1 MMKNGKLF
9 VNKCL
14 VGNTNLKSLSI
25 ISPGW
30 RGRDCFD
37 SKKLLC
43 DVSNHTLESIFV
55 SGHKLST
62 VANRCLEL
70 NSIKNK
76 AEVIRQN
83 MLQFYFVG
91 EFDLSPFINMPL
103 FVLPQIMSQ
112 RFGDDDAELAR
123 IQRKRMKP
131 STTFSFNAIY
141 RFLRCISEL
150 CNVSD
155 RTTA

>member
-1 MMKNGKLF
+1 MALDRGHMNDEEWKTF
-9 VNKCL
+9 CEQTTRVISACL

-30 RGRDCFD
+30 QGRDCFD

-43 DVSNHTLESIFV
+43 DVTSIESIFNSNHTLESIFV

-70 NSIKNK
+70 NLIKNK

-112 RFGDDDAELAR
+112 RFGDDDALGC
-123 IQRKRMKP
+123 K
-131 STTFSFNAIY
+131 
-141 RFLRCISEL
+141 LRR
-150 CNVSD
+150 NSD
-155 RTTA
+155 RSSSRN